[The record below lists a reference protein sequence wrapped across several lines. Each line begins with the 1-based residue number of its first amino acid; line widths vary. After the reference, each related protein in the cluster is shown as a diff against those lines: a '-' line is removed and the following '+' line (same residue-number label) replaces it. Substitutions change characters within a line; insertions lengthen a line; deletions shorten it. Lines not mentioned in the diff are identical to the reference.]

1 MKIHVIVDEGLK
13 PISVAISPGNTHDS
27 KMFNLYDKMKSKPEG
42 FYGDSAY
49 NTYEVKDRMG
59 RDGVKATY
67 L

>member
-1 MKIHVIVDEGLK
+1 MKIHVIVDEGSK
-13 PISVAISPGNTHDS
+13 PISVAISPGNTHNS
-27 KMFNLYDKMKSKPEG
+27 KMFNLYDKMKSKPEE

-49 NTYEVKDRMG
+49 NTYEVRDRLE